1 GEWPARGSAQCD
13 HANWRSF
20 PQERDAKHGAI
31 AADFLRCSVGV
42 FGIGQDIENMKN
54 FALKQHSSRNR
65 ASVNLSR
72 VICVKFGQLR
82 RASIG
87 RFKIISCASR
97 SAYHHCVG
105 LAQPG
110 CRLYESVEYGLQIER

>member
-1 GEWPARGSAQCD
+1 V
-13 HANWRSF
+13 
-20 PQERDAKHGAI
+20 
-31 AADFLRCSVGV
+31 VGM
-42 FGIGQDIENMKN
+42 GQDIGNMKN

-105 LAQPG
+105 LAKLG
-110 CRLYESVEYGLQIER
+110 CRLDESVEHGLQIEGRAADDLEHIGGGGLLLKRFA